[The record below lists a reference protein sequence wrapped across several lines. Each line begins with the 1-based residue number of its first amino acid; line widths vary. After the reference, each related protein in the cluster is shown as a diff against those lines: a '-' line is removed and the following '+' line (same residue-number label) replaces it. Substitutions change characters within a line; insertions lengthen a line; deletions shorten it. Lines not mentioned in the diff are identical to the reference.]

1 MLEFKAKIVSERSK
15 DHLSMVSLIDS
26 SSMCSVEIDYK
37 VLSKVSVE
45 RKGGFLETSSSPL
58 SSLNA
63 CLVAN

>member
-1 MLEFKAKIVSERSK
+1 
-15 DHLSMVSLIDS
+15 MVSLKYS
-26 SSMCSVEIDYK
+26 TSLCPVEIDYE

>member
-1 MLEFKAKIVSERSK
+1 
-15 DHLSMVSLIDS
+15 MVSLKYS
-26 SSMCSVEIDYK
+26 TSLCPVEIDYK